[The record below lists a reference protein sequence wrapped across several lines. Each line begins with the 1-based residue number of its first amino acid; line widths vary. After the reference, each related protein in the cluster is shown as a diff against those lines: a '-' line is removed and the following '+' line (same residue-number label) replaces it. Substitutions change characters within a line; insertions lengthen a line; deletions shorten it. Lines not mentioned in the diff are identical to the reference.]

1 MSQPVFSLKGKI
13 AIVTGCRR
21 GIGKAIALG
30 LAGSGADVVC
40 CDFVTNDGELEEVI
54 TQIQALGCRSMAV
67 KADVTNSSDVDKLV
81 NQVLNKFNKIDILV
95 NNVGVMVRKP
105 IMEYSEAEW
114 DRVLNVNLKSAF
126 LCSQA
131 VSRIMVTQNRGSII
145 NLSSVCAIKVSTTRG
160 AYHIAKAG
168 VSMLTKV
175 LALELADKNVRVN
188 AIAPGGVKTDW
199 NVWEWDGPENELKPM
214 KRMAESNEIVGGA
227 IFLASDASSY
237 ITGHVLL
244 IDGGESL

>member
-1 MSQPVFSLKGKI
+1 MQNSSFSLNGKV

-30 LAGSGADVVC
+30 FAEAGADVVC
-40 CDFVTNDGELEEVI
+40 CDLITEDGELEGVAKEI
-54 TQIQALGCRSMAV
+54 KSLGRRSLVV
-67 KADVTNSSDVDKLV
+67 KTDVTNKNDIDSMVKKVLDEFKTIDV
-81 NQVLNKFNKIDILV
+81 LV

-105 IMEYSEAEW
+105 LMEYSEAEW
-114 DRVLNVNLKSAF
+114 DKVMNINLKSTF

-131 VSRIMVTQNRGSII
+131 VSKVMVPCKKGSII
-145 NLSSVCAIKVSTTRG
+145 NISSVCAVKASTTRG
-160 AYHIAKAG
+160 CYHVAKAG
-168 VSMLTKV
+168 VSMFTRT
-175 LALELADKNVRVN
+175 LALEIAASNVRVN

-199 NVWEWDGPENELKPM
+199 NTWEWNSPENQAKPM
-214 KRMAESNEIVGGA
+214 KRMAETPEIVGGA

-237 ITGHVLL
+237 MTGHILI